1 MQVYEKNKIAQKIF
15 IISKKCD
22 RMRKNDTGEKKMA
35 IRLRVLH
42 YPDNKKLSA
51 LCNEICSKYENSKY
65 DKIPP
70 AYPCENERLLVAFI
84 KTGKELSSELK
95 NFVKD
100 LSKSRAQNV
109 MFIFDCSQATGKEI
123 CDMATA
129 AGTKVI
135 AEPVYVKFP
144 SLFFMNFGAEQKQQI
159 MKAVETAYAAAQ
171 D

>member
-1 MQVYEKNKIAQKIF
+1 MKKKN
-15 IISKKCD
+15 
-22 RMRKNDTGEKKMA
+22 TGEKKMA
-35 IRLRVLH
+35 IRLRILH

-51 LCNEICSKYENSKY
+51 LCNEISAKYENSKY

-70 AYPCENERLLVAFI
+70 AYPCENEKLLVAFI

-95 NFVKD
+95 NFVSD

-109 MFIFDCSQATGKEI
+109 MFVFDCAPTTGKEI
-123 CDMATA
+123 CDMAAA

-144 SLFFMNFGAEQKQQI
+144 SLFFMNFSAEQKQQI
-159 MKAVETAYAAAQ
+159 MTAIENAYAAAQ
-171 D
+171 N

>member
-1 MQVYEKNKIAQKIF
+1 
-15 IISKKCD
+15 
-22 RMRKNDTGEKKMA
+22 
-35 IRLRVLH
+35 
-42 YPDNKKLSA
+42 
-51 LCNEICSKYENSKY
+51 
-65 DKIPP
+65 
-70 AYPCENERLLVAFI
+70 
-84 KTGKELSSELK
+84 
-95 NFVKD
+95 
-100 LSKSRAQNV
+100 